1 MNGSCT
7 SFQKLSLVQSF
18 EQLLSKRNSTW
29 ASQTRN
35 TGSEYG
41 WLGQQEGHSAP
52 GSQAHCSSQCLMMLP
67 SNELQH
73 DFKHITNWHQGTFYY
88 QSLWKKMIFISLK
101 GRETEI
107 FNQQTTDRAWIRQSQ
122 EPDSR
127 HACHRGVSTMTAS
140 QSKPTGVPSGGL
152 TQVAPQDP
160 PLILVL
166 KWNYV
171 FKIKNGLPKLN
182 TFLSLIRKI
191 PAHWLLGNVSLP
203 SWLESGSSIT
213 QGVSV
218 EY

>member
-107 FNQQTTDRAWIRQSQ
+107 FNQQTQLTEPGSDRARSPTPAMPAT
-122 EPDSR
+122 E
-127 HACHRGVSTMTAS
+127 VSAQWLPPRANQQVS
-140 QSKPTGVPSGGL
+140 
-152 TQVAPQDP
+152 QVAAWP
-160 PLILVL
+160 
-166 KWNYV
+166 KWHH
-171 FKIKNGLPKLN
+171 KTLP
-182 TFLSLIRKI
+182 
-191 PAHWLLGNVSLP
+191 
-203 SWLESGSSIT
+203 
-213 QGVSV
+213 
-218 EY
+218 